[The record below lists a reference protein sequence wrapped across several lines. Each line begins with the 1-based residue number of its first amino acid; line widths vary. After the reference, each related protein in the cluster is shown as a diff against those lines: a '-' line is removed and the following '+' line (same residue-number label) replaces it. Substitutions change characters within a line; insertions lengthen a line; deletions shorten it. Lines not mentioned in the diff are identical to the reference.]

1 MKSIM
6 IKQKL
11 LRLITVTSII
21 IVVSCQFL
29 FGATIALAEN
39 MSFAVTPE
47 IPQNQKDRSKTYFDL
62 EMKPDQKQTLDVTL
76 KNNTDKELTV
86 EVNANTAFTND
97 NGVADYS
104 QFDRTDYDSTLKTPF
119 STIVKPQQKEIKLP
133 ANGQAVSK
141 IDINM
146 PKEEYD
152 GLILGGLHFSEKQ
165 EETEDTS
172 EGGVQIK
179 NKFAYVVGVS
189 LRETTNEVKTHL
201 ELNDIEPTQVNY
213 RNFVQANLQNTEAEI
228 VKDLN
233 VDARV
238 YTEKGKEVLHE
249 TKKEDMRMVPNSNF
263 NFPISWD
270 NKEFKAGT
278 YRLEMDATG
287 DGEDYHWVKYFT
299 IDNKEA
305 KKLNEAAVELDKES
319 KLWLYILIAAIVIIL
334 LLILLIIFVL
344 HKKKKEEKEPSKKGN
359 GTKNKSKKNNKKSAT
374 PNKKK
379 SKSQKES
386 NDTKK

>member
-1 MKSIM
+1 MKSII
-6 IKQKL
+6 IKEKL
-11 LRLITVTSII
+11 LRLLTVTSIL
-21 IVVSCQFL
+21 VVVGCQFL
-29 FGATIALAEN
+29 IGSTTALAEN

-62 EMKPDQKQTLDVTL
+62 EMKADQSQTIDVTL

-104 QFDRTDYDSTLKTPF
+104 QSDRTDFDSTLKTPF
-119 STIVKPQQKEIKLP
+119 STIVKPQEDEIKLP
-133 ANGQAVSK
+133 ANGQAVAK
-141 IDINM
+141 IDIKM

-201 ELNDIEPTQVNY
+201 ELNDVVPTQVNY

-228 VKDLN
+228 VKDLS

-238 YTEKGKEVLHE
+238 YTEKGTEVLHE

-278 YRLEMDATG
+278 YRLEMDAVG
-287 DGEDYHWVKYFT
+287 DGEDYHWTKYFT
-299 IDNKEA
+299 ISNKEA
-305 KKLNEAAVELDKES
+305 KKLNDAAVELDKDS
-319 KLWLYILIAAIVIIL
+319 KLWLYILIAAVCIIIL
-334 LLILLIIFVL
+334 LLILIIFVL
-344 HKKKKEEKEPSKKGN
+344 RKKKKDENEKTENTPKTKNKKKAPKKKVKSKKGS
-359 GTKNKSKKNNKKSAT
+359 GDKKRGNK
-374 PNKKK
+374 
-379 SKSQKES
+379 
-386 NDTKK
+386 